1 MPDHPFDVF
10 ISYAR
15 ADARDFAGR
24 LAESLRGHGI
34 TAWLDTAEIEGGA
47 EWLQRLETALAVCR
61 VVIAVRTPGG
71 RQSSW
76 VRRERLYALNWGKPI
91 IPVLRLDTEDDL
103 ELIDRQPVD
112 FRHSFEQAL
121 PQLLKEIQRLSN
133 GHPPGTKDRRT
144 LELAYLGR
152 ILLEHSI
159 WRDLY
164 TPMAGVAQ
172 LRKAR
177 PRADK
182 PQMVTAPNP
191 IGQVFREKVR
201 EQFHHDDLV
210 ATEQREYDDILP
222 AVEDM
227 RQLVV
232 LGDPGSGKTTTLW
245 RVAVEYAEQARD
257 DPAKPLPVFVRL
269 GEIKPDQTLD
279 GYIIGLLG
287 ELGTYYHTLL
297 EEKRL
302 VLLLDGL
309 NELPTQNRAELA
321 GQVRELV
328 QRCQQAGMTAAV
340 TCRELDYVET
350 LNVNV
355 PQQARI
361 APLDVFRIRQFVN
374 GYIKEPPGAGD
385 TLFWQLAGGSAVQ
398 EAWAKWQEAG
408 ATFDLFWTAE
418 EVPRD
423 EPNVYERTNDAL
435 DRAWREAVHGDRS
448 MITLARNPYMLYMM
462 TQVFTEEGEIPQNR
476 GALFRL
482 FVDFLLLE
490 RERLAEADADNL
502 KTRLTNLAY
511 VMQAEGEAGTS
522 VDRDDALGYLIDEG
536 SLYQAQSANILS
548 GTDEIRFTHQLLQEF
563 FAAHKMDVE
572 MLAGTPASDFWPPE
586 TWWEPTGW
594 EETAILLAGLYSD
607 DCTPVLDWLGDANPE
622 LAARCALESGAHV
635 PEETLARWGERWQP
649 RLTDLKRDPQP
660 QARAAIGRGVGRLK
674 LDHRPGVGLR
684 PDGVPD
690 IDWVKIPAGKF
701 IIGSDK
707 ARDPQAEGNEMPQQS
722 FYLDTFHISRYPVTY
737 AQYAVFVNDDGY
749 ANPAYWTE
757 SGWAWKEERREP
769 ALWHNPQWHIA
780 NHPVVGV
787 TWYEAYAFTQ
797 WLSAKLGTAVTLPS
811 EAQWER
817 AARGTDGRIYP
828 YGNTF
833 DAGKGNTDET
843 GIGRTSAVGIFPQG
857 ASPDGVL
864 DMSGNVWEWCLTKW
878 GWKYA
883 DGIEAMDNDPAGTE
897 TRVLRGGAFNF
908 DPYRAR
914 CAYRRYHSPPH
925 IGYANYGFRVVC
937 ARPPSR

>member
-24 LAESLRGHGI
+24 LAESLRHHGVN
-34 TAWLDTAEIEGGA
+34 AWLDTAEIEGGA

-76 VRRERLYALNWGKPI
+76 VRRERLYALNKGKPI

-121 PQLLKEIQRLSN
+121 LQLLKEIQRLSN
-133 GHPPGTKDRRT
+133 GHAPDTKDRRT

-245 RVAVEYAEQARD
+245 RIAVEYAEQARD
-257 DPAKPLPVFVRL
+257 NPTKPLPVFVRL

-287 ELGTYYHTLL
+287 ELGPYYHTLL

-340 TCRELDYVET
+340 TCRELDYVAA
-350 LNVNV
+350 LNVDI
-355 PQQARI
+355 PQQVRI
-361 APLDVFRIRQFVN
+361 TPLDPPRIWQFVT
-374 GYIKEPPGAGD
+374 GYIKEPAGTGD
-385 TLFWQLAGGSAVQ
+385 TLFWDLAGETAHQYWRDFLEEVG
-398 EAWAKWQEAG
+398 
-408 ATFDLFWTAE
+408 DLFETFWLADVLPAGKRWGLGTRRWDAWLK
-418 EVPRD
+418 
-423 EPNVYERTNDAL
+423 ERTHPL
-435 DRAWREAVHGDRS
+435 S
-448 MITLARNPYMLYMM
+448 MLTLVRNPYMLYMM
-462 TQVFTEEGEIPQNR
+462 TQVFTEEGAIPQNR
-476 GALFRL
+476 GKLFEL
-482 FVDFLLLE
+482 FVDFLLLD
-490 RERLAEADADNL
+490 REKLDEPAAGALKDNL
-502 KTRLTNLAY
+502 VQN
-511 VMQAEGEAGTS
+511 
-522 VDRDDALGYLIDEG
+522 
-536 SLYQAQSANILS
+536 
-548 GTDEIRFTHQLLQEF
+548 
-563 FAAHKMDVE
+563 
-572 MLAGTPASDFWPPE
+572 
-586 TWWEPTGW
+586 
-594 EETAILLAGLYSD
+594 
-607 DCTPVLDWLGDANPE
+607 
-622 LAARCALESGAHV
+622 
-635 PEETLARWGERWQP
+635 
-649 RLTDLKRDPQP
+649 
-660 QARAAIGRGVGRLK
+660 
-674 LDHRPGVGLR
+674 
-684 PDGVPD
+684 
-690 IDWVKIPAGKF
+690 
-701 IIGSDK
+701 
-707 ARDPQAEGNEMPQQS
+707 
-722 FYLDTFHISRYPVTY
+722 
-737 AQYAVFVNDDGY
+737 
-749 ANPAYWTE
+749 
-757 SGWAWKEERREP
+757 
-769 ALWHNPQWHIA
+769 
-780 NHPVVGV
+780 
-787 TWYEAYAFTQ
+787 
-797 WLSAKLGTAVTLPS
+797 
-811 EAQWER
+811 
-817 AARGTDGRIYP
+817 
-828 YGNTF
+828 
-833 DAGKGNTDET
+833 
-843 GIGRTSAVGIFPQG
+843 
-857 ASPDGVL
+857 
-864 DMSGNVWEWCLTKW
+864 
-878 GWKYA
+878 
-883 DGIEAMDNDPAGTE
+883 
-897 TRVLRGGAFNF
+897 
-908 DPYRAR
+908 
-914 CAYRRYHSPPH
+914 
-925 IGYANYGFRVVC
+925 
-937 ARPPSR
+937 